1 MENKEV
7 ITIIEK
13 ENLIN
18 SQINIDK
25 QKENNYNITNEEKLT
40 FEEIVRLL
48 RLLENKT
55 VEEYNSSILSDNSA
69 EYIREDTSVN
79 NVHDKIFRTIL
90 NKEKEAL
97 YLINKF
103 SNI

>member
-18 SQINIDK
+18 CQINIDK

-40 FEEIVRLL
+40 F
-48 RLLENKT
+48 
-55 VEEYNSSILSDNSA
+55 
-69 EYIREDTSVN
+69 
-79 NVHDKIFRTIL
+79 
-90 NKEKEAL
+90 
-97 YLINKF
+97 
-103 SNI
+103 